1 MSDLGKGIRGLVRV
15 KTDFEHHG
23 RKYTVGNML
32 EGRLIYHRGVII
44 FERIDST
51 QFDPANFDRVHGI
64 SCILTFA
71 YDHSLIYKKDDII
84 KKKHYVKGQSEDGI
98 LKEKEGEILF
108 FLKGEYPVSINKFI
122 DKTDLNYKGRVRYEI
137 EDITRLFNALG

>member
-23 RKYTVGNML
+23 RKYAVGNML

-51 QFDPANFDRVHGI
+51 QFNPANFDRIYGVR
-64 SCILTFA
+64 CVLTFA
-71 YDHSLIYKKDDII
+71 YDHSLIYKEGDII

-98 LKEKEGEILF
+98 LKEKEGKILF
-108 FLKGEYPVSINKFI
+108 FLKGQHPISINKFI

-137 EDITRLFNALG
+137 KDIKRLFDALG